1 MTGTNG
7 GLRQVCHQAHLVRRQ
22 RDGQS
27 RYVLPNCCDV
37 VPATN
42 GGIAM
47 TEAGS
52 DNGGT
57 VVVPLSGELD
67 MAGAEEMTAQ
77 LAAALQPGT
86 RRVAV
91 DLHGVTFIDS
101 SAIGALLQFR
111 LHGQAAGAGLVLR
124 KLPDGVRR
132 VLQIAGVLATFDVEA
147 ETEPESTTG

>member
-1 MTGTNG
+1 
-7 GLRQVCHQAHLVRRQ
+7 
-22 RDGQS
+22 
-27 RYVLPNCCDV
+27 
-37 VPATN
+37 
-42 GGIAM
+42 M

-86 RRVAV
+86 RRVVV
-91 DLHGVTFIDS
+91 DLTGVRFIDS

-111 LHGQAAGAGLVLR
+111 LRCEPARVWSAEPTRRRSPGPGDR
-124 KLPDGVRR
+124 RR
-132 VLQIAGVLATFDVEA
+132 VDYLRR
-147 ETEPESTTG
+147 